1 MQVFDACLYTLVE
14 QVALGWGIPRRLFGD
29 TVDLRAWRGFC
40 FVGNSASLGCTISK
54 HLRHRSVSEQVSPDH
69 IADLF
74 PLAATG
80 QPEGTPPMPIAK
92 QADRLRRLLDDG
104 SCGTWEWRPGK
115 EQAAAAGAIWR
126 IFDEDPRQA
135 LEGLWSGSALVLVHP
150 DDREKVRAQR
160 QRMESGDCT
169 LDMVFR
175 AHDGVGQQHWLHF
188 WGRGYSSSSL
198 AEEVLSQESPAD
210 ALSSAP
216 ATYFAGA
223 CVDITEALSV
233 RYLSVLR
240 GEQPLQALAGVGD
253 GLWEWDLRA
262 DEVVLDG
269 ACWAILGYDK
279 SQLDCDARSALA
291 LWKRRMLPEDYHRA
305 DQALRDHVREQ
316 LPLDVEFRLWHRDGG
331 IVWVRCRGQVQCNAD
346 SKPVRVIG
354 ILQDVTGTREALQRA
369 ERELQRQREESSN
382 AAELMMSLGHELRTP
397 LNAILG
403 YSKMVELDQSLNPD
417 QRNRLSEIR
426 RAGQHL
432 LHLVGDVLELAR
444 IDSERLAPSMEPMQP
459 AALVADC
466 KRLLEPLAET
476 RKVSLIFEPLGWE
489 SAYVCADP
497 VRFKQVVLNLAGNA
511 VKYNRENGRV
521 VINFAPQPGGWLR
534 LSFLDTGC
542 GIPEAKRAEVF
553 EPFNRLGAEKSH
565 IEGTGVGLAIA
576 KRLTEAMGGRIDF
589 DSHEDQGSIFWIEF
603 PLIDAPA
610 EIMQLPAQPDS
621 MQMPPAC
628 RLLQVEARPAEI
640 KRVRSLLT
648 GFSHVEHLVVA
659 DAVEAIFTARTQE
672 PDVILLDAAMP
683 GMSADE
689 LARILKS
696 DATTADI
703 SCIAVGDYSGEA
715 CVAALPAG
723 FQLVQ
728 LCNLLEACVSPRE

>member
-1 MQVFDACLYTLVE
+1 MPVAQQV
-14 QVALGWGIPRRLFGD
+14 
-29 TVDLRAWRGFC
+29 
-40 FVGNSASLGCTISK
+40 
-54 HLRHRSVSEQVSPDH
+54 H
-69 IADLF
+69 
-74 PLAATG
+74 
-80 QPEGTPPMPIAK
+80 
-92 QADRLRRLLDDG
+92 RLRRLLDDG
-104 SCGTWEWRPGK
+104 RCGTWEWCPQGG
-115 EQAAAAGAIWR
+115 QTAAAGAIWL
-126 IFDEDPRQA
+126 IFDADPRQA
-135 LEGLWSGSALVLVHP
+135 LAGLWSGKSLGLVHAE
-150 DDREKVRAQR
+150 DREEVRAQR
-160 QRMESGDCT
+160 QRIASAGGTFDI
-169 LDMVFR
+169 VFR
-175 AHDGVGQQHWLHF
+175 AYDARGQQRWLHV
-188 WGRGYSSSSL
+188 WGRGYQSVDL
-198 AEEVLSQESPAD
+198 ADGAPAQESPAET
-210 ALSSAP
+210 LTSAP
-216 ATYFAGA
+216 PAYVAGA
-223 CVDITEALSV
+223 CADVTEALSV
-233 RYLSVLR
+233 RYLSVHQ
-240 GEQPLQALAGVGD
+240 GEQSLQALAGVGD

-279 SQLDCDARSALA
+279 SQLGCDARSALA
-291 LWKRRMLPEDYHRA
+291 LWKRRMLPEDFHRA

-316 LPLDVEFRLWHRDGG
+316 LPLDVEFRVWHRDGG
-331 IVWVRCRGQVQCNAD
+331 IVWVRCRGQVQCNSD
-346 SKPVRVIG
+346 NKPVRVIG
-354 ILQDVTGTREALQRA
+354 ILQDVTGTREALQRS

-403 YSKMVELDQSLNPD
+403 YSKMVELDRSLNPD

-489 SAYVCADP
+489 SAYICADP

-521 VINFAPQPGGWLR
+521 VINFAPQPEGWLR

-610 EIMQLPAQPDS
+610 EIMQLQPQPAS
-621 MQMPPAC
+621 RQMPPAC
-628 RLLQVEARPAEI
+628 RILQVEGRPAEI
-640 KRVRSLLT
+640 KRLQSLLA

-659 DAVEAIFTARTQE
+659 DAIEAIFTARTRQ
-672 PDVILLDAAMP
+672 PDVVLVNAAMP

-689 LARILKS
+689 LARILKG
-696 DATTADI
+696 DAATANI
-703 SCIAVGDYSGEA
+703 SCIAIGDYSGEN
-715 CVAALPAG
+715 CDVALPSG
-723 FQLVQ
+723 FQLVH
-728 LCNLLEACVSPRE
+728 LCSVLQACVSPEED

>member
-1 MQVFDACLYTLVE
+1 MASTPMAQQLL
-14 QVALGWGIPRRLFGD
+14 RL
-29 TVDLRAWRGFC
+29 
-40 FVGNSASLGCTISK
+40 
-54 HLRHRSVSEQVSPDH
+54 H
-69 IADLF
+69 
-74 PLAATG
+74 
-80 QPEGTPPMPIAK
+80 
-92 QADRLRRLLDDG
+92 RLLDDG
-104 SCGTWEWRPGK
+104 SCGTWEWCPEGG
-115 EQAAAAGAIWR
+115 QTTAMGALWR
-126 IFDEDPRQA
+126 VFAEDSRQA
-135 LEGLWSGSALVLVHP
+135 LEGLWSGEALAVHM
-150 DDREKVRAQR
+150 DDREKVLAQR
-160 QRMESGDCT
+160 QRMESAGGTCDV
-169 LDMVFR
+169 VFR
-175 AHDGVGQQHWLHF
+175 AYDRRGQQHWLHL
-188 WGRGYSSSSL
+188 WGRAYSSGGLEEDAS
-198 AEEVLSQESPAD
+198 AEE
-210 ALSSAP
+210 SSAGTLTNSPP
-216 ATYFAGA
+216 AYVAGA
-223 CVDITEALSV
+223 CVDVTEALSE
-233 RYLSVLR
+233 RYLSVFR
-240 GEQPLQALAGVGD
+240 GEQSLQSLAGVND

-262 DEVVLDG
+262 DEVVLDS
-269 ACWAILGYDK
+269 ACWALLGYDK

-291 LWKRRMLPEDYHRA
+291 LWKRRMLPEDFHRA

-331 IVWVRCRGQVQCNAD
+331 IVWVRCRGQVQCNSD
-346 SKPVRVIG
+346 NKPVRVIG
-354 ILQDVTGTREALQRA
+354 ILQDVTGTRQALQRA

-417 QRNRLSEIR
+417 QRNRLTEIR

-489 SAYVCADP
+489 SAYICADP

-521 VINFAPQPGGWLR
+521 MINFAPQPGGWLR

-603 PLIDAPA
+603 PLIDAPV
-610 EIMQLPAQPDS
+610 EIMQLPAQPDN

-628 RLLQVEARPAEI
+628 RILQVEGRPAEV
-640 KRVRSLLT
+640 KRVQSLLA
-648 GFSHVEHLVVA
+648 GYSHVEHLVVA

-672 PDVILLDAAMP
+672 PDVVLLDTAMP

-696 DATTADI
+696 DAATSGI
-703 SCIAVGDYSGEA
+703 NCIAIGDYSGED

-723 FQLVQ
+723 FQLAH
-728 LCNLLEACVSPRE
+728 LCSVLEACVSSREE

>member
-1 MQVFDACLYTLVE
+1 M
-14 QVALGWGIPRRLFGD
+14 
-29 TVDLRAWRGFC
+29 
-40 FVGNSASLGCTISK
+40 
-54 HLRHRSVSEQVSPDH
+54 
-69 IADLF
+69 
-74 PLAATG
+74 
-80 QPEGTPPMPIAK
+80 PMAQ
-92 QADRLRRLLDDG
+92 QAHRLRRLLDDG
-104 SCGTWEWRPGK
+104 SCGTWEWCPAGG
-115 EQAAAAGAIWR
+115 QTAAAGAMWR
-126 IFDEDPRQA
+126 LFDEDPRQA
-135 LEGLWSGSALVLVHP
+135 LAGLWSGETLGLVHA
-150 DDREKVRAQR
+150 DDRDKVRTQR
-160 QRMESGDCT
+160 QRMESAGGT
-169 LDMVFR
+169 LDVVFR
-175 AHDGVGQQHWLHF
+175 AYDGRGQQHWLHL
-188 WGRGYSSSSL
+188 WGRGYSSADL
-198 AEEVLSQESPAD
+198 AEAGSAKESPVGTVN
-210 ALSSAP
+210 SAP
-216 ATYFAGA
+216 SAYVAGA
-223 CVDITEALSV
+223 CLDVTEALSA
-233 RYLSVLR
+233 RYLTALS
-240 GEQPLQALAGVGD
+240 GEQSLQALAGVGD

-269 ACWAILGYDK
+269 ACWAMLGYDK
-279 SQLDCDARSALA
+279 SQLDTDARSALA
-291 LWKRRMLPEDYHRA
+291 LWKRRMLPEDFHRA

-331 IVWVRCRGQVQCNAD
+331 IVWVRCRGQVQCNSD
-346 SKPVRVIG
+346 NQPVRVIG

-489 SAYVCADP
+489 SAYICADP

-521 VINFAPQPGGWLR
+521 VINFAPQPEGWLR

-610 EIMQLPAQPDS
+610 EIMQLPAQPTNIRV
-621 MQMPPAC
+621 PPAC
-628 RLLQVEARPAEI
+628 RILQVEGRPAEI
-640 KRVRSLLT
+640 RRLKSLLA
-648 GFSHVEHLVVA
+648 GFSQVEHLVVA

-672 PDVILLDAAMP
+672 PDVVLLDAAMP

-696 DATTADI
+696 DAATAEI
-703 SCIAVGDYSGEA
+703 KCIAIGDYSGKD
-715 CVAALPAG
+715 CVATLPSG
-723 FQLVQ
+723 FQLVH
-728 LCNLLEACVSPRE
+728 LCGVLEACVSPCE